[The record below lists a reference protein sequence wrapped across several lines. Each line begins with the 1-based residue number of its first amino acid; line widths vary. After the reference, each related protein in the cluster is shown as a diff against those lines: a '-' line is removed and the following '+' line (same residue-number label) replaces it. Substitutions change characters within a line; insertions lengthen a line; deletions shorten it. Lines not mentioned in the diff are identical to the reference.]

1 MPSEAPHTAAAA
13 PAPGGGVSL
22 RLVVLPTEHGG
33 WSFLFEPIVLG
44 LLVAASPAGGLIALA
59 AVAAFLARQPFRLF
73 VSDRRRRRIYP
84 RTHVAGGA
92 FAVLALVAIA
102 ALAGAWA
109 LAQGRYWPALA
120 CAAPLAAIGLAF
132 DVGKRSREAGA
143 ELAAAVSLGAI
154 ATAIALAGG
163 MRSELAFGLWGVL
176 AARTIPTI
184 LFVRAR
190 LRLERHREAGI
201 RSAMLAHVL
210 AVAGVMVLVYG
221 GFAPRY
227 ATWAMFLLATRA
239 ALGLSRWRPRWR
251 TWQLGV
257 SEIVFGVIMV
267 VCASRLL
274 G

>member
-1 MPSEAPHTAAAA
+1 MTIEAPQPRAVA

-33 WSFLFEPIVLG
+33 WSFLFEPILLG
-44 LLVAASPAGGLIALA
+44 LLVALSWAGGLIALA
-59 AVAAFLARQPFRLF
+59 AVAAFLARQPLKLF
-73 VSDRRRRRIYP
+73 VSDRQRGRIYP
-84 RTHVAGGA
+84 RTHVAEIA
-92 FAVLALVAIA
+92 FAVLALVAHGA
-102 ALAGAWA
+102 FAGAWT
-109 LAQGRYWPALA
+109 LARHSFWLALA

-132 DVGKRSREAGA
+132 DLGKKSRRVGA
-143 ELAAAVSLGAI
+143 ELAAATSLGAI
-154 ATAIALAGG
+154 AAAIALAGG
-163 MRSELAFGLWGVL
+163 AHSEIAFGLWGVL

-190 LRLERHREAGI
+190 LRLEKHQPAGI
-201 RSAMLAHVL
+201 QGAILAHLL
-210 AVAGVMVLVYG
+210 AIAGVMVLVYG

-227 ATWAMFLLATRA
+227 ATWAMFLLAARA
-239 ALGLSRWRPRWR
+239 ALGMSRWRPRWK

-257 SEIVFGVIMV
+257 SEIVFGLVTV

>member
-1 MPSEAPHTAAAA
+1 
-13 PAPGGGVSL
+13 
-22 RLVVLPTEHGG
+22 
-33 WSFLFEPIVLG
+33 
-44 LLVAASPAGGLIALA
+44 
-59 AVAAFLARQPFRLF
+59 
-73 VSDRRRRRIYP
+73 
-84 RTHVAGGA
+84 
-92 FAVLALVAIA
+92 
-102 ALAGAWA
+102 
-109 LAQGRYWPALA
+109 
-120 CAAPLAAIGLAF
+120 
-132 DVGKRSREAGA
+132 
-143 ELAAAVSLGAI
+143 
-154 ATAIALAGG
+154 